1 MTSYLD
7 NVSGSTIED
16 LKENKD
22 FQKDLVRFLSS
33 DRINFSIDELREGGV
48 DFMVDEYVEHMR
60 GQDANEVTA
69 LRDLSFAKDTTT
81 RESDR
86 LAFGRLME
94 TWDKVDGVG
103 TGFIKGTFDYGE
115 AILTSPATLAS
126 VFTGGYS
133 KLGAVAATKA
143 TQLATRAAVKSIM
156 SKQFAKEAAK
166 GFVRTAA
173 VEGALTAG
181 QVEVQ
186 ESARE
191 NTIEDYQGMSIGE
204 KAFTV
209 GIGAGFGGT
218 LGGFSRGLS
227 IKQADQVAENLM
239 KQSSSIAANKQKIA
253 KVAVKKL
260 SEVGSTAQGRKKVN
274 NILNKM
280 NGLVDILAKRD
291 VKKNPLD
298 PKKVAEGLDIKKDI
312 LTEGPNIDVTAGLS
326 RHTLQG
332 IAAAALEVAEVIK
345 LKEGE
350 RISTA
355 LAQAMD
361 DGIINTKSI
370 DKIINDYGLTR
381 EEFGYVFLSDLSEA
395 GRTLGAAGQV
405 AKLIKKSD
413 LSEILDKIE
422 VLSDQGVGV
431 YNDRLAKEV
440 SATIGVER
448 NAFGTAIEVLR
459 QTDSAR
465 IAFMTSQIGTT
476 AANAMFS
483 TARMGIDVVDEVFRQ
498 TLRTGYAF
506 ATTGKVPISNFRAVT
521 SGLRSMSWN
530 KQDALLIKEMYK
542 RDFPEEYQKIFYDI
556 NRAEV
561 SVGSDTV
568 VGKIGSFVNTLNSAV
583 DSRFK
588 QAAFYS
594 SIDRQLIER
603 GEGGLKDFLSKND
616 SLLDLPDQAIKDKAV
631 YDSLDFVFQKGYKK
645 EDALGIPR
653 AVINL
658 HKKAPFVVSGVLGMP
673 FPRYVA
679 NHIEFINDYTPIA
692 FITGGRKNF
701 DKVYAGTLKDPTE
714 RMARQMTGI
723 SLISGA
729 VYARASQVEFDDDG
743 KAIGMKTAF
752 SDMQFGQAGETKR
765 LGRVAGALAAHQ
777 LLGDLIVRYHYD
789 LPMPKT
795 SELTRDVLQVAGG
808 LGNMGFDKGLESD
821 IRKAFDEASFKPIAR
836 RLADVM
842 ATFTYPVTVFKDL
855 QGQINPEASYV
866 PYTRDL
872 MLGDGVQKEHNLL
885 YAMFT
890 DTESINRL
898 VRFLPEFDTE
908 LMQYTQ
914 SLDGRKSTVL
924 YDPIGGGPVRSRN
937 PITKQLLGIESKK
950 APNTLQKNINN
961 LNLKEFLLY
970 RKSQIRNPALDILVR
985 FGLSKTLNNNFEDY
999 ISKPLKEYDST
1010 VMFSEISSDEQA
1022 MLIKKFI
1029 NQQVRATETR
1039 IEMYF
1044 EELSNKS
1051 PRGAAS
1057 YIRNVF
1063 QIEMQQAKPG
1073 VTERSVSHASG
1084 GKFNSVDEYINDSE
1098 TITQELE
1105 RKQEIMQLNAV
1116 QEQKINM

>member
-1 MTSYLD
+1 MSSYLD
-7 NVSGSTIED
+7 NLSGSTVED

-33 DRINFSIDELREGGV
+33 ERINFSIDELREGGV

-69 LRDLSFAKDTTT
+69 LRDLSFAKDTTA
-81 RESDR
+81 RETDR

-103 TGFIKGTFDYGE
+103 TGITAGVFDYGE

-133 KLGAVAATKA
+133 KFGALAATKA
-143 TQLATRAAVKSIM
+143 TQLATRAAVKSLM
-156 SKQFAKEAAK
+156 SKEFAKEAAK
-166 GFVRTAA
+166 GFVKTAV

-209 GIGAGFGGT
+209 GLSAGFGGT
-218 LGGFSRGLS
+218 IGGFSRGLS
-227 IKQADQVAENLM
+227 RKQSDQVAINLM
-239 KQSSSIAANKQKIA
+239 KQSSNIAASKQKIA

-260 SEVGSTAQGRKKVN
+260 SKVGSTAQGRKKVN

-280 NGLVDILAKRD
+280 NGLVDILGQRD
-291 VKKNPLD
+291 VKKNPLN
-298 PKKVAEGLDIKKDI
+298 PKKVAEGLDIKENI
-312 LTEGPNIDVTAGLS
+312 LTEGPNINVTTGLS

-332 IAAAALEVAEVIK
+332 ITAAALEVSEKIK

-361 DGIINTKSI
+361 DGVINTKTI
-370 DKIINDYGLTR
+370 DKIIDTYGLTR

-413 LSEILDKIE
+413 LSDILNKIE

-440 SATIGVER
+440 SATIGVEK
-448 NAFGTAIEVLR
+448 NVFGTAVEALR
-459 QTDSAR
+459 QADSVR
-465 IAFMTSQIGTT
+465 IAFMTSQLGTT

-483 TARMGIDVVDEVFRQ
+483 TARIGIDVVDEVFRQ
-498 TLRTGYAF
+498 TLRTGYTF

-530 KQDALLIKEMYK
+530 KQDALMVKEMYK

-568 VGKIGSFVNTLNSAV
+568 VGKVGSFVNLLNSAV

-645 EDALGIPR
+645 EDAMGLPR
-653 AVINL
+653 FFINA
-658 HKKAPFVVSGVLGMP
+658 HKKAPFVVSGFLGMP

-692 FITGGRKNF
+692 FVTGGKKNF

-729 VYARASQVEFDDDG
+729 VYARASQVEFDEDG

-752 SDMQFGQAGETKR
+752 ADMQFGEEGQTKK

-821 IRKAFDEASFKPIAR
+821 IRKAFDEGDFAGGLGRRIA
-836 RLADVM
+836 DIM

-872 MLGDGVQKEHNLL
+872 MLGNGTQKEYNLL
-885 YAMFT
+885 SAMFK

-898 VRFLPEFDTE
+898 VRFLPETD
-908 LMQYTQ
+908 LVQYTQ

-924 YDPIGGGPVRSRN
+924 YDPIGGGPVRSRD
-937 PITKQLLGIESKK
+937 PITKQLLGIDTRK

-970 RKSQIRNPALDILVR
+970 KKSSVRNPSLDILVR
-985 FGLSKTLNNNFEDY
+985 YGLSKTLNNDFEEY
-999 ISKPLKEYDST
+999 ISKPLPEFNNT
-1010 VMFSEISSDEQA
+1010 IMFNEASSDEQT
-1022 MLIKKFI
+1022 MLLKKFMRQKI
-1029 NQQVRATETR
+1029 TAMEAFYER
-1039 IEMYF
+1039 YF

-1051 PRGAAS
+1051 PKAAAS
-1057 YIRNVF
+1057 YIRNAF
-1063 QIEMQQAKPG
+1063 HIEMNQALPG

-1098 TITQELE
+1098 TIETEL
-1105 RKQEIMQLNAV
+1105 RRRQDIMKLNAL
-1116 QEQKINM
+1116 QESQIKR

>member
-103 TGFIKGTFDYGE
+103 TGFIKGAGDYGE

-465 IAFMTSQIGTT
+465 IAFMTSQLGTT

-483 TARMGIDVVDEVFRQ
+483 TARIGIDVVDEIFRQ
-498 TLRTGYAF
+498 TLRTGYTF
-506 ATTGKVPISNFRAVT
+506 ATTGKIPISNFRAVT

-530 KQDALLIKEMYK
+530 KQDALMVKEMYK

-658 HKKAPFVVSGVLGMP
+658 HKKAPFVVSGFLGMP

-692 FITGGRKNF
+692 FVTGGRKNF

-714 RMARQMTGI
+714 RIARQMTGI

-777 LLGDLIVRYHYD
+777 LLGDLIVRYHYG

-795 SELTRDVLQVAGG
+795 SETIRATLDVAGG
-808 LGNMGFDKGLESD
+808 LGNMGFDPGLVSD
-821 IRKAFDEASFKPIAR
+821 TRKAFDEGSFKPIAR

-842 ATFTYPVTVFKDL
+842 ATFTYPLTVFKDL

-872 MLGDGVQKEHNLL
+872 MLGDGKQEEYNLL
-885 YAMFT
+885 TAMFT

-898 VRFLPEFDTE
+898 VRFLPETD
-908 LMQYTQ
+908 LVQYTQ

-985 FGLSKTLNNNFEDY
+985 FGLSKTLNSDFEKY
-999 ISKPLKEYDST
+999 IAKPLKEYDST

>member
-1 MTSYLD
+1 MASYLD

-69 LRDLSFAKDTTT
+69 LRDLSFAKDTTA
-81 RESDR
+81 REQDR

-103 TGFIKGTFDYGE
+103 TGFIKGAGDYGE

-143 TQLATRAAVKSIM
+143 TQLATRAAVKRIM
-156 SKQFAKEAAK
+156 SKEFAVQAAK
-166 GFVRTAA
+166 GFATTAV
-173 VEGALTAG
+173 VEGGLTAG

-191 NTIEDYQGMSIGE
+191 NTIENYEGMSLGE
-204 KAFTV
+204 KAFTI
-209 GIGAGFGGT
+209 GLGAGFGGT
-218 LGGFSRGLS
+218 VGGLSRGLS

-239 KQSSSIAANKQKIA
+239 RQSATIAADKQATAKI
-253 KVAVKKL
+253 AVKKL
-260 SEVGSTAQGRKKVN
+260 SKVGSTAQGRKKVN

-280 NGLVDILAKRD
+280 NGLVDILGQRD
-291 VKKNPLD
+291 AKKNPLD
-298 PKKVAEGLDIKKDI
+298 PKKVAEGLDIKKNI
-312 LTEGPNIDVTAGLS
+312 LTEGPNINVTTGLS

-332 IAAAALEVAEVIK
+332 ITAAALEIADIIK
-345 LKEGE
+345 LKDGE

-361 DGIINTKSI
+361 DGVINTKNI
-370 DKIINDYGLTR
+370 DKIITDYGLTK

-405 AKLIKKSD
+405 AKQIKR
-413 LSEILDKIE
+413 SELNEVLDKIE
-422 VLSDQGVGV
+422 GLSDQGVGV

-440 SATIGVER
+440 SATIGVEQGK
-448 NAFGTAIEVLR
+448 FGTAVEVLR
-459 QTDSAR
+459 QADSAR

-483 TARMGIDVVDEVFRQ
+483 TARVGIDVVDEVFRQ
-498 TLRTGYAF
+498 TLRTGYTF
-506 ATTGKVPISNFRAVT
+506 ATTGKIPISNFRAVT

-530 KQDALLIKEMYK
+530 KQDALMIKEMYK

-568 VGKIGSFVNTLNSAV
+568 VGKIGSFVNLLNSAV

-594 SIDRQLIER
+594 SLDRQLIESGEDGLR
-603 GEGGLKDFLSKND
+603 GFLSKNN
-616 SLLDLPDQAIKDKAV
+616 SLLDLPDQAMKDKAV

-658 HKKAPFVVSGVLGMP
+658 HKKAPFVVSGFLGMP

-679 NHIEFINDYTPIA
+679 NHMEFINDYTPIA
-692 FITGGRKNF
+692 FVTGGRKNF

-714 RMARQMTGI
+714 RIARQMTGI

-729 VYARASQVEFDDDG
+729 VYARASQVEFDDEG

-752 SDMQFGQAGETKR
+752 ADMQFGEAGQTKK

-777 LLGDLIVRYHYD
+777 LLGDLIVRYHYG
-789 LPMPKT
+789 LPMPKI
-795 SELTRDVLQVAGG
+795 SETTRNVLDVAGG

-821 IRKAFDEASFKPIAR
+821 IRKAFDEGDFGGGLGR
-836 RLADVM
+836 RVADIM
-842 ATFTYPVTVFKDL
+842 ATFTYPVTVLKDL

-866 PYTRDL
+866 PYTRNL
-872 MLGDGVQKEHNLL
+872 MLGNGVQEEHNLL
-885 YAMFT
+885 AAMFT

-898 VRFLPEFDTE
+898 VRFLPETD
-908 LMQYTQ
+908 LVQYTQ
-914 SLDGRKSTVL
+914 SLDSKKSTVL
-924 YDPIGGGPVRSRN
+924 YDPIGGGPVRSRD
-937 PITKQLLGIESKK
+937 PITKQLLGIDTRK

-970 RKSQIRNPALDILVR
+970 RKSQIRNPSLDILVR
-985 FGLSKTLNNNFEDY
+985 YGLSKTLNSNFEDY
-999 ISKPLKEYDST
+999 ISKPLKEYDNT
-1010 VMFSEISSDEQA
+1010 MMFSEASPDEQA
-1022 MLIKKFI
+1022 MLVKNFI
-1029 NQQVRATETR
+1029 NKEVKATETR

-1044 EELSNKS
+1044 EELSNRS

-1063 QIEMQQAKPG
+1063 HLEMQQAKPG
-1073 VTERSVSHASG
+1073 VTERSVNHASS
-1084 GKFNSVDEYINDSE
+1084 GKFNSVDDYINDSE
-1098 TITQELE
+1098 NITEELE
-1105 RKQEIMQLNAV
+1105 RKQQIIQLNTL
-1116 QEQKINM
+1116 QEQKMNM

>member
-1 MTSYLD
+1 MSSYLD
-7 NVSGSTIED
+7 NLSGSTIVD

-69 LRDLSFAKDTTT
+69 LRDLSFAKDTTA
-81 RESDR
+81 RETDR

-103 TGFIKGTFDYGE
+103 TGVTAGVFDYGE

-133 KLGAVAATKA
+133 KFGAMAATKA
-143 TQLATRAAVKSIM
+143 TQLATRAAVKSLM
-156 SKQFAKEAAK
+156 SKEFAKEAAK
-166 GFVRTAA
+166 GFVRTAV

-186 ESARE
+186 ESARD

-209 GIGAGFGGT
+209 GLSAGFGGT
-218 LGGFSRGLS
+218 IGGFSRGLDT
-227 IKQADQVAENLM
+227 KQADQVALNLM
-239 KQSSSIAANKQKIA
+239 KQSSNITASKQKIA

-260 SEVGSTAQGRKKVN
+260 SQIGSTAQGKKKVN

-280 NGLVDILAKRD
+280 NGLVDILGQRD
-291 VKKNPLD
+291 VKNNPLN
-298 PKKVAEGLDIKKDI
+298 PKKVAEGLDIKENI
-312 LTEGPNIDVTAGLS
+312 LTEGPNINITTGLS

-332 IAAAALEVAEVIK
+332 ITAAALEVADKIK

-361 DGIINTKSI
+361 DGVINTKTI
-370 DKIINDYGLTR
+370 DEIIDTYGLTR

-413 LSEILDKIE
+413 LSDILNKIE

-448 NAFGTAIEVLR
+448 NAFGTAIEALR
-459 QTDSAR
+459 QADSVR
-465 IAFMTSQIGTT
+465 IAFMTSQLGTT

-483 TARMGIDVVDEVFRQ
+483 TARIGIDVVDEVFRQ
-498 TLRTGYAF
+498 TLRTGYTV

-542 RDFPEEYQKIFYDI
+542 RDFPEEYQKIFHDI

-561 SVGSDTV
+561 SVGSDTT
-568 VGKIGSFVNTLNSAV
+568 VGKIGSFVNLANSAV

-588 QAAFYS
+588 QAAFYAS
-594 SIDRQLIER
+594 LDRQLIESGEDGLR
-603 GEGGLKDFLSKND
+603 GFLSKNN
-616 SLLDLPDQAIKDKAV
+616 SLLDLPDQAMRDKAV

-645 EDALGIPR
+645 DDALGIPR

-658 HKKAPFVVSGVLGMP
+658 HKKAPFVVSGFLGMP

-679 NHIEFINDYTPIA
+679 NHMEFINDYTPIA

-729 VYARASQVEFDDDG
+729 VYARASQVEFDEDG

-752 SDMQFGQAGETKR
+752 ADMQFGEAGQTKK

-795 SELTRDVLQVAGG
+795 SELARDVLQVAGG

-821 IRKAFDEASFKPIAR
+821 IRKAFDEGDFAGGLGKR
-836 RLADVM
+836 VADII
-842 ATFTYPVTVFKDL
+842 ATFTYPLTPFKDL
-855 QGQINPEASYV
+855 QGQVNPEASYV
-866 PYTRDL
+866 PYTRNL
-872 MLGDGVQKEHNLL
+872 MLGNGTQKEYNLL

-898 VRFLPEFDTE
+898 VRFLPETD
-908 LMQYTQ
+908 LVQYTQ

-924 YDPIGGGPVRSRN
+924 YDPIGGGPVRSRD
-937 PITKQLLGIESKK
+937 PITKQLLGIDTRK
-950 APNTLQKNINN
+950 APNTLQKYINN

-970 RKSQIRNPALDILVR
+970 KKSSVRNPSLDILVR
-985 FGLSKTLNNNFEDY
+985 YGLSETLNNDFEEY
-999 ISKPLKEYDST
+999 ISKPLPEFNNT
-1010 VMFSEISSDEQA
+1010 IMFDEASSDEQV
-1022 MLIKKFI
+1022 MLLKKFMGKKI
-1029 NQQVRATETR
+1029 TAMEDFYQR
-1039 IEMYF
+1039 YF
-1044 EELSNKS
+1044 NELSNKS
-1051 PRGAAS
+1051 PKAAAS
-1057 YIRNVF
+1057 YIRNAF
-1063 QIEMQQAKPG
+1063 HIEMNQALPG

-1098 TITQELE
+1098 NIGVEL
-1105 RKQEIMQLNAV
+1105 RRRQDIMKLNAL
-1116 QEQKINM
+1116 QESQIRR

>member
-1 MTSYLD
+1 MSSYLD
-7 NVSGSTIED
+7 NLSGSTIED

-33 DRINFSIDELREGGV
+33 ERKNFSIDELREGGV

-60 GQDANEVTA
+60 GQDFNEVTA
-69 LRDLSFAKDTTT
+69 LKDLSFAKDTTT
-81 RESDR
+81 RETDR

-94 TWDKVDGVG
+94 TWDNVDGVG
-103 TGFIKGTFDYGE
+103 TGYGKAAGDFGE

-133 KLGAVAATKA
+133 KLGAMAATKA

-156 SKQFAKEAAK
+156 SKEFAKEAAK
-166 GFVRTAA
+166 GFVKTAVVEGGLTAA
-173 VEGALTAG
+173 

-191 NTIEDYQGMSIGE
+191 NTIKDYQGMSLGE

-209 GIGAGFGGT
+209 GLSAGFGGT
-218 LGGFSRGLS
+218 IGGFSRGLS
-227 IKQADQVAENLM
+227 TKQADQVAINLM
-239 KQSSSIAANKQKIA
+239 KQSSNIAASKQKIA

-260 SEVGSTAQGRKKVN
+260 SKIGSTAQGRKKVN

-280 NGLVDILAKRD
+280 NGLVDILGQRD
-291 VKKNPLD
+291 AKKNPLD
-298 PKKVAEGLDIKKDI
+298 PKKVAEGLDIKKNI
-312 LTEGPNIDVTAGLS
+312 LTEGPNINVTTGLS

-332 IAAAALEVAEVIK
+332 ITAAALEVGEKIK

-355 LAQAMD
+355 LAQAIN
-361 DGIINTKSI
+361 DGVIDRKSI
-370 DKIINDYGLTR
+370 DKIIDTYGLTR

-405 AKLIKKSD
+405 AKLIKKSE
-413 LSEILDKIE
+413 LSEILNKIE

-440 SATIGVER
+440 SATIGVEQG
-448 NAFGTAIEVLR
+448 AFGTAIEALR
-459 QTDSAR
+459 QADSVR
-465 IAFMTSQIGTT
+465 IAFMTSQLGTT

-498 TLRTGYAF
+498 TLRTGYTF

-561 SVGSDTV
+561 SVGSDTT
-568 VGKIGSFVNTLNSAV
+568 VGKIGSFVNLANSAV

-588 QAAFYS
+588 QAAFYAS
-594 SIDRQLIER
+594 LDRQLIESGEDGLR
-603 GEGGLKDFLSKND
+603 GFLSKNN
-616 SLLDLPDQAIKDKAV
+616 SLLDLPDQAMRDKAV

-692 FITGGRKNF
+692 FVTGGRKNF

-714 RMARQMTGI
+714 RIARQMTGI

-729 VYARASQVEFDDDG
+729 VYARASQVEFDDEG

-752 SDMQFGQAGETKR
+752 ADMQFGEEGQTKK

-789 LPMPKT
+789 LPMPKP
-795 SELTRDVLQVAGG
+795 SQLSRDVLQVAGG

-821 IRKAFDEASFKPIAR
+821 IRKAFDEGDFKGGLGR
-836 RLADVM
+836 RVADII
-842 ATFTYPVTVFKDL
+842 ATFTYPLTVFKDL

-872 MLGDGVQKEHNLL
+872 MLGDGTQKEYNLL

-890 DTESINRL
+890 DTESLNRL
-898 VRFLPEFDTE
+898 VRFLPETD
-908 LMQYTQ
+908 LVQYTQ

-924 YDPIGGGPVRSRN
+924 YDPIGGGPVRARD

-970 RKSQIRNPALDILVR
+970 KKSSVRNPSLDILVR
-985 FGLSKTLNNNFEDY
+985 YGLSKTLNNDFEEY
-999 ISKPLKEYDST
+999 ISEPLKEFNNT
-1010 VMFSEISSDEQA
+1010 MMFSEASSDEQVMLLEKFMRKKIRA
-1022 MLIKKFI
+1022 MEAHY
-1029 NQQVRATETR
+1029 QR
-1039 IEMYF
+1039 YF
-1044 EELSNKS
+1044 DELNNKS
-1051 PRGAAS
+1051 PRAAAS
-1057 YIRNVF
+1057 YVRNAF
-1063 QIEMQQAKPG
+1063 HIEMNQALPG
-1073 VTERSVSHASG
+1073 VTERSVSYASG
-1084 GKFNSVDEYINDSE
+1084 GEFNSVDEYINDSDTIE
-1098 TITQELE
+1098 TELL
-1105 RKQEIMQLNAV
+1105 RRQDIMKLNAL
-1116 QEQKINM
+1116 QESQIKR

>member
-498 TLRTGYAF
+498 TLRTGYTF
-506 ATTGKVPISNFRAVT
+506 ATTGKIPISNFRAVT

-530 KQDALLIKEMYK
+530 KQDALMVKEMYK

-658 HKKAPFVVSGVLGMP
+658 HKKAPFVVSGFLGMP

-692 FITGGRKNF
+692 FVTGGRKNF

-714 RMARQMTGI
+714 RIARQMTGI

-777 LLGDLIVRYHYD
+777 LLGDLIVRYHYG

-795 SELTRDVLQVAGG
+795 SETIRNTLDVAGG

>member
-498 TLRTGYAF
+498 TLRTGYTF
-506 ATTGKVPISNFRAVT
+506 ATTGKIPISNFRAVT

-568 VGKIGSFVNTLNSAV
+568 VGKVGSFVNLLNSAV

-658 HKKAPFVVSGVLGMP
+658 HKKAPFVVSGFLGMP

-692 FITGGRKNF
+692 FVTGGRKNF

-714 RMARQMTGI
+714 RIARQMTGI

-777 LLGDLIVRYHYD
+777 LLGDLIVRYHYG

-795 SELTRDVLQVAGG
+795 SETIRNTLDVAGG

>member
-448 NAFGTAIEVLR
+448 TAFGTAVEALR

-498 TLRTGYAF
+498 TLRTGYTF

-530 KQDALLIKEMYK
+530 KQDALMVKEMYK

-568 VGKIGSFVNTLNSAV
+568 VGKVGSFVNLLNSAV

-645 EDALGIPR
+645 EDAMGLPR
-653 AVINL
+653 FFINA
-658 HKKAPFVVSGVLGMP
+658 HKKAPFVVSGFLGMP

-692 FITGGRKNF
+692 FVTGGKKNF

-777 LLGDLIVRYHYD
+777 LLGDLIVRYHYG

-795 SELTRDVLQVAGG
+795 SETIRNTLDVAGG

-842 ATFTYPVTVFKDL
+842 ATFTYPLTVFKDL

-872 MLGDGVQKEHNLL
+872 MLGDGKQEEYNLL
-885 YAMFT
+885 TAMFT

-898 VRFLPEFDTE
+898 VRFLPETD
-908 LMQYTQ
+908 LVQYTQ

-985 FGLSKTLNNNFEDY
+985 FGLSKTLNSDFEKY
-999 ISKPLKEYDST
+999 IAKPLKEYDNA
-1010 VMFSEISSDEQA
+1010 MMYSEASPDEQA
-1022 MLIKKFI
+1022 MLVTQFIKGKA
-1029 NQQVRATETR
+1029 RAMEAR
-1039 IEMYF
+1039 IEVYF

-1051 PRGAAS
+1051 PRAAAS
-1057 YIRNVF
+1057 YIRNAF

-1073 VTERSVSHASG
+1073 VTERSVNHASG
-1084 GKFNSVDEYINDSE
+1084 GKFNSSDEYINDSE
-1098 TITQELE
+1098 DIDEELK
-1105 RKQEIMQLNAV
+1105 RKQRIMQLNAV

>member
-103 TGFIKGTFDYGE
+103 TGFIKGAGDYGE

-498 TLRTGYAF
+498 TLRTGYTF
-506 ATTGKVPISNFRAVT
+506 ATTGKIPISNFRAVT

-530 KQDALLIKEMYK
+530 KQDALMVKEMYK

-658 HKKAPFVVSGVLGMP
+658 HKKAPFVVSGFLGMP

-692 FITGGRKNF
+692 FVTGGRKNF

-714 RMARQMTGI
+714 RIARQMTGI

-777 LLGDLIVRYHYD
+777 LLGDLIVRYHYG

-795 SELTRDVLQVAGG
+795 SETIRNTLDVAGG